1 MEKIKRRLPAYN
13 PDFDHDV
20 AGWVIKTIQ
29 RNYWRVAGSYEF
41 EDLVQDAR
49 LYFHILCQ
57 KYPLV
62 HQHRHMFA
70 LFKTT
75 FSNHITDLAKATTLF
90 GGKGVDCIYRPYDG
104 AVAPWKVDLVPD
116 DPRADLPEDDVP
128 TSSLLPQELACLI
141 NECKGDARLLALNL
155 GWTKDQIDRAMQS
168 MGAKLRKS
176 VTTTIPKRVYLVET
190 S

>member
-1 MEKIKRRLPAYN
+1 MSTIKRRLPAYT

-29 RNYWRVAGSYEF
+29 RNFWRVADSYEF

-62 HQHRHMFA
+62 HDKRHMFA

-75 FSNHITDLAKATTLF
+75 FSNHITDLSKATTLF
-90 GGKGVDCIYRPYDG
+90 GGKGEVMPKAYG
-104 AVAPWKVDLVPD
+104 AEMPRKVDLVPD
-116 DPRADLPEDDVP
+116 DPRSDLPEDDVP
-128 TSSLLPQELACLI
+128 STRLLPQELACLI
-141 NECKGDARLLALNL
+141 SECKGDLKLLALNL
-155 GWTKDQIDRAMQS
+155 GWTRDQVERGMQS
-168 MGAKLRKS
+168 VGRELRKS
-176 VTTTIPKRVYLVET
+176 MTTTIPKRVYLIEG
-190 S
+190 